1 VVRERVRRIGARG
14 FTLTE
19 LGVALALAALLAA
32 LATPALYGYRHAAAL
47 RAGARELAGAITH
60 ARQLAISLNASVCV
74 ATDRGRL
81 RLESVSVNACTGVPL
96 AGAGPIAFELASGLT
111 VENAGPS
118 VVLTSLGAAIPGGTF
133 SVTHP
138 VTGARR
144 TVVVA
149 ASGRVSVR

>member
-1 VVRERVRRIGARG
+1 MVRERIRRIDARG
-14 FTLTE
+14 FTLAE
-19 LGVALALAALLAA
+19 LGVTLALVGLLSAT
-32 LATPALYGYRHAAAL
+32 ATPALLSYWQTSTLG
-47 RAGARELAGAITH
+47 AGALELAGTINH

>member
-1 VVRERVRRIGARG
+1 MVRERARRIDARG
-14 FTLTE
+14 FTLAE
-19 LGVALALAALLAA
+19 LGMVLAVVGLLSAIAAPALLSYWQTST
-32 LATPALYGYRHAAAL
+32 LG
-47 RAGARELAGAITH
+47 AGALELAGTINH
-60 ARQLAISLNASVCV
+60 ARQLAISLNAPVCV

-81 RLESVSVNACTGVPL
+81 RLESVSANACMGVPL
-96 AGAGPIAFELASGLT
+96 AVSGPTAFELASGLV

-144 TVVVA
+144 TVVIA

>member
-1 VVRERVRRIGARG
+1 MVRERVRGIDARG
-14 FTLTE
+14 FTLAE
-19 LGVALALAALLAA
+19 LCVVLAIVGLLSATAIPMLMTYWHASTLGAGALELAA
-32 LATPALYGYRHAAAL
+32 
-47 RAGARELAGAITH
+47 AINH
-60 ARQLAISLNASVCV
+60 ARQLAISLNAPVCV
-74 ATDRGRL
+74 ATGRGRL
-81 RLESVSVNACTGVPL
+81 RLESVSANACTGVPL
-96 AGAGPIAFELASGLT
+96 AVSGPTAFELASGLV